1 VDPKLIEFVASKVA
15 ATSGDARKVLELA
28 SKAVEQCREKLG
40 PDRLEAAFTW
50 TNDVD
55 AVTPDKPLV
64 LLPHAMMAIR
74 GAMTKY
80 AELID
85 GLSLLPKAALC
96 VATTLARALDDG
108 SASMLTMGML
118 KKYTMEAGCEEIY
131 NFEMD
136 DFKGVV
142 ETLVDSGLLKLA
154 ACDKKRFATESL
166 NNLANIPVRL
176 ELQLEDVLS
185 ALDKTLLQ
193 KDFYINLVNR
203 VKSQH
208 RR

>member
-1 VDPKLIEFVASKVA
+1 
-15 ATSGDARKVLELA
+15 
-28 SKAVEQCREKLG
+28 
-40 PDRLEAAFTW
+40 
-50 TNDVD
+50 
-55 AVTPDKPLV
+55 VTQAKPVV

-74 GAMTKY
+74 GTMTKY
-80 AELID
+80 ADLID
-85 GLSLLPKAALC
+85 GLSSIPKAALC

-118 KKYTMEAGCEEIY
+118 KKYTTEAVGEDLYE
-131 NFEMD
+131 FDMD
-136 DFKGVV
+136 EFKSVV

-193 KDFYINLVNR
+193 KDFYVNLVNR

-208 RR
+208 KR